1 MAILYAGL
9 VLGGIGLVFGLIL
22 TFASKAFHVDVDE
35 RVQQVRAC
43 CAGANCGACGY
54 AGCDGFA
61 EAVVKGEAPV
71 NGCKPAGAE
80 GAKKIAA
87 IMGVDAGAS
96 EERQV
101 ARVRCRASRAWPRSA
116 IPTTAIAAAPWRRA
130 SRAAPR
136 TAGLPASAWAIAWI
150 TAPLVRSPCRMAWRT
165 SMKKSALPAARAW
178 KPARA
183 A

>member
-71 NGCKPAGAE
+71 NGC
-80 GAKKIAA
+80 
-87 IMGVDAGAS
+87 
-96 EERQV
+96 
-101 ARVRCRASRAWPRSA
+101 
-116 IPTTAIAAAPWRRA
+116 
-130 SRAAPR
+130 R
-136 TAGLPASAWAIAWI
+136 TARHG
-150 TAPLVRSPCRMAWRT
+150 
-165 SMKKSALPAARAW
+165 
-178 KPARA
+178 
-183 A
+183 